1 MAGQACARSVP
12 SLTCHLV
19 CEETD
24 GRLDANIA
32 APAVASLDNPAYY
45 LSGPP
50 AMLAA
55 LTAQLLGRGVS
66 PESINIDAW
75 E

>member
-1 MAGQACARSVP
+1 LVEACARSVP

-24 GRLDANIA
+24 GRLDANTA
-32 APAVASLDNPAYY
+32 AAAVASLDDPAYY

-50 AMLAA
+50 AMLTA
-55 LTAQLLGRGVS
+55 LTAQLLGRGIPLQSVFT
-66 PESINIDAW
+66 DAW